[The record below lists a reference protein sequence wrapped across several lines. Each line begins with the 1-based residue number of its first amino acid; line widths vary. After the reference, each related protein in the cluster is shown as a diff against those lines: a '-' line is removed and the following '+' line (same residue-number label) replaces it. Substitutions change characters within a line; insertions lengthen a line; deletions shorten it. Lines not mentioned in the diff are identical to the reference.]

1 MDLPV
6 RLDELHGVLEIA
18 GGDSGKIRR
27 RLLVG
32 AICNLVAGQLPP
44 VVHPRAAD
52 PAVAVEHE
60 RRVQMVHVVPT
71 LGHAGY
77 SPLTSNAA
85 GPLFNVSA
93 GRTAAAGLRAS
104 VAHQAIPVEE
114 SPGSMETR
122 WRLTAA
128 GGDPR
133 ESATESKPP
142 AVRRQVRV
150 KGCGKSAP
158 RGRRRSRQGKPHR
171 EQDQIGVAGRARKRG
186 ARSVIRPA
194 TRVGC
199 LRRLAMGVPDE
210 WPSRR
215 RKPPD
220 RTRLTGQLAISLRR

>member
-1 MDLPV
+1 MPGFV
-6 RLDELHGVLEIA
+6 ALDAQRPWALIQH
-18 GGDSGKIRR
+18 
-27 RLLVG
+27 
-32 AICNLVAGQLPP
+32 CQL
-44 VVHPRAAD
+44 
-52 PAVAVEHE
+52 
-60 RRVQMVHVVPT
+60 
-71 LGHAGY
+71 
-77 SPLTSNAA
+77 
-85 GPLFNVSA
+85 A
-93 GRTAAAGLRAS
+93 GRPLPDCGRLWPI
-104 VAHQAIPVEE
+104 QANPVEE

-142 AVRRQVRV
+142 AASPEVRV

-199 LRRLAMGVPDE
+199 LRRLAMGAPDE

-215 RKPPD
+215 GNPPD
-220 RTRLTGQLAISLRR
+220 RTRLTGQLAISLPALAIALSSLGAVARIRNVSDQAPIAS

>member
-1 MDLPV
+1 MPGFV
-6 RLDELHGVLEIA
+6 ALDAQRPWALIQH
-18 GGDSGKIRR
+18 
-27 RLLVG
+27 
-32 AICNLVAGQLPP
+32 CQL
-44 VVHPRAAD
+44 
-52 PAVAVEHE
+52 
-60 RRVQMVHVVPT
+60 
-71 LGHAGY
+71 
-77 SPLTSNAA
+77 
-85 GPLFNVSA
+85 A
-93 GRTAAAGLRAS
+93 GRPLPDCGRLWPI
-104 VAHQAIPVEE
+104 QANPVEE

-142 AVRRQVRV
+142 AGFAGQVRV

-186 ARSVIRPA
+186 ARSVFRPA

-215 RKPPD
+215 GKPSRQNPAYRPAGNFLIGVSD
-220 RTRLTGQLAISLRR
+220 YAQFAERSAAALVAFRIECQSRLNSWRLIT